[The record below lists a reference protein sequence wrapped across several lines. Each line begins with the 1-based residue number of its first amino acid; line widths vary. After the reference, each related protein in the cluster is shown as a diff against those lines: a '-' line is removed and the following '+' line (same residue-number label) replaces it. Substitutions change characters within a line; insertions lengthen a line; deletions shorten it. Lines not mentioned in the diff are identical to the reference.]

1 MKPVSVVIL
10 AGSKSDLSQLEDA
23 YTLLEQ
29 FQIPFEANVSSAHR
43 TPEKTRKLIRD
54 AERRGAKVIIAC
66 AGMAAHLAGVAASE
80 TLLPVI
86 GVPMV
91 VEPFRGMDSLLST
104 LQMPAGVPVATVTVG
119 KAGSTNAV
127 VLAAEILALSDPR
140 IKDRLRDYRRQWIK
154 SVEKGA
160 GRSKQD

>member
-54 AERRGAKVIIAC
+54 AERRCAKVIIAC

-119 KAGSTNAV
+119 KAGPTNAV

-140 IKDRLRDYRRQWIK
+140 IKDRLRDSRRQWIK